1 MTKYSLIIPVYQVE
15 KYIKKCFDS
24 IYKQIPSDVQVIL
37 IDDGSTDGSSAICDD
52 YASVYSQT
60 FVFHQANKGVAS
72 ARNIGLSFAV
82 GEYILWVDPD
92 DWVSD
97 DWFKTIDSVVSTHK
111 PDIVVFDSKRLEC
124 DKETKEVYGRKPGF
138 VDVTTF
144 CSDIARD
151 IRMLSGLPNKV
162 IRRELYDDILF
173 DESKNMLEDY
183 DVILPIVLK
192 ARAVYYVPSVLYFY
206 NQRENSLVH
215 SLAPNKSFFSVKM
228 AEKRAQTASP
238 EYRDAAN
245 VGIAVQAFLFCR
257 NYYIDSS
264 FYSAEKEFNYCRDI
278 IRTNLYR
285 LLIDR
290 EVPFRWK
297 AKFTFVRFNLYNC
310 FVFIKMRRV

>member
-15 KYIKKCFDS
+15 KYIRKCFDS

-215 SLAPNKSFFSVKM
+215 SLAPSKSFFSVKM
-228 AEKRAQTASP
+228 AEKRAQTVSP

-257 NYYIDSS
+257 NYYL
-264 FYSAEKEFNYCRDI
+264 YSAFLSAKSEFDYCRKI
-278 IRTNLYR
+278 IRNSMPMILSDWE
-285 LLIDR
+285 I
-290 EVPFRWK
+290 PFRWK
-297 AKFTFVRFNLYNC
+297 LKLVLMTTDLYKLIIM
-310 FVFIKMRRV
+310 IKRKR